1 MQLSANCLLTINFLF
16 LLKKK
21 KVIDPKLLNNSI
33 CCTAQLSKTLPLSST
48 VWPCSFSHI
57 PINASVKLFLNDFS
71 RPSQLASRADTLA
84 QPQRMR
90 TSSCRSHGVS
100 AQTST
105 LSFSKPWIPWAH
117 LQDISSTQ
125 ASNWLM
131 GHCVSG
137 CVHMYSKHYTLSMDT
152 RKRR

>member
-1 MQLSANCLLTINFLF
+1 MLIVCWLLIFSF
-16 LLKKK
+16 FSKKK

-33 CCTAQLSKTLPLSST
+33 CCTAQLSKTLP
-48 VWPCSFSHI
+48 CCFSHI

-105 LSFSKPWIPWAH
+105 LSFSRPWIPWAH

-137 CVHMYSKHYTLSMDT
+137 CVHMYSRHYTLSMDT
-152 RKRR
+152 RKRW